1 MRTKQTNEE
10 YNQSLGDTEYECDIV
25 GEGGQPNPTA
35 HPCYKPETMKFAGL
49 LTALEILTS

>member
-1 MRTKQTNEE
+1 MRTEQTNEE
-10 YNQSLGDTEYECDIV
+10 YNQSLRDIKYEYDIAR
-25 GEGGQPNPTA
+25 EGGQPNPTA